1 MKSNEEIASEFGI
14 KKILLI
20 QEKWLDL
27 ILHHGKRVELRS
39 RAANFRGKIG
49 LGWRGK
55 LCGHANLV
63 DCFDVDDAWKR
74 KFVDLHMVKDDPS
87 LLKKYNFGWLLD
99 QVTEIS
105 PSISFDQPNG
115 CVVWISL
122 DKPGSMDDSASSAAS
137 SSYSSFQPA
146 AERGPAREPEQEPVV
161 HVLRTSM
168 FVMEKMLNGLSGIV
182 IPDGELP
189 SDTNEFL
196 VAANQPDVVG
206 GKVTL
211 GPAVPAISMGVLEA
225 KYAFSVP
232 IGANR
237 SPHTYRPFVKVEP
250 FVRTLGT
257 GRSTDRKTKPR
268 SQHQFQKYA
277 ASSLRRT
284 PYPDAFFQGDSLPEP
299 DLLQVARSFMQALSG
314 PFQDRLRLVA
324 CALHGARVRLATTCS
339 GVDSMPS
346 ILQSVFRQGLRELK
360 TFNFCWRF

>member
-284 PYPDAFFQGDSLPEP
+284 PYPDAFFKGTLYQN
-299 DLLQVARSFMQALSG
+299 QTYYR
-314 PFQDRLRLVA
+314 
-324 CALHGARVRLATTCS
+324 
-339 GVDSMPS
+339 
-346 ILQSVFRQGLRELK
+346 
-360 TFNFCWRF
+360 